1 MRSQPVSIPSFAK
14 VNLHLQVVGKRG
26 DGYHELRT
34 VFQTVDLADELI
46 LELGGAS
53 DGPGVRLRVDGAD
66 LSAGPDNLVHR
77 AATRFLA
84 RWAPGTGVALTLRK
98 RIPMGAG
105 LGGGSSNAA
114 AVLRALQRALGEPA
128 PAGELWLLA
137 RELGADVPYF
147 LLGGTALGVGRGDE
161 VLPLPDLPERELWL
175 VLPPIHVSTAKLF
188 ADLGEL
194 TARPFDPRIML
205 PVQRGELG
213 WEAFAHAAND
223 LEAAVFRRWPELA
236 ALHADLRAAGAV
248 ARLSGS
254 GAAFW
259 LTDVRESGSARP
271 LGERLT
277 GLRLPEGTRIE
288 RCRTVARASL
298 FQSECR

>member
-1 MRSQPVSIPSFAK
+1 MSSLPVSVTSYAK

-34 VFQTVDLADELI
+34 VFQTVDLADELTV
-46 LELGGAS
+46 ELDAGAA
-53 DGPGVRLRVDGAD
+53 GAGVRLRVEGAD
-66 LSAGPDNLVHR
+66 LSAGPDNLAHR
-77 AATRFLA
+77 AAARFLA
-84 RWAPGTGVALTLRK
+84 RWAPGHGVALTLRK

-114 AVLRALQRALGEPA
+114 AVLRGLQRALGEPA
-128 PAGELWLLA
+128 RGDELWLLA

-147 LLGGTALGVGRGDE
+147 LLGGTALGMGRGDE
-161 VLPLPDLPERELWL
+161 VLPLPDLPPRRLWL
-175 VLPPIHVSTAKLF
+175 VLPPIHVATAALF
-188 ADLGEL
+188 GDLAEL
-194 TARPFDPRIML
+194 TPRPFDPRIML

-213 WEAFAHAAND
+213 WETFAYAAND

-236 ALHADLRAAGAV
+236 ALHAALVTAGLV

-259 LTDVRESGSARP
+259 AMEAGESTGGAEGT
-271 LGERLT
+271 GERLRS
-277 GLRLPEGTRIE
+277 LRLPQGTRIE
-288 RCRTVARASL
+288 RVRTVSRAMP
-298 FQSECR
+298 

>member
-1 MRSQPVSIPSFAK
+1 MSPRPLSVPSYAK

-34 VFQTVDLADELI
+34 VFQTVDLADELTV
-46 LELGGAS
+46 ELGTAS
-53 DGPGVRLRVDGAD
+53 DGPGVRLTVEGAD
-66 LSAGPDNLVHR
+66 LSAGPDNLAHR
-77 AATRFLA
+77 AAARFLE
-84 RWAPGTGVALTLRK
+84 RWAPDQGVTLTLRK

-128 PAGELWLLA
+128 PPAELWLLA

-147 LLGGTALGVGRGDE
+147 LVGGTALGIGRGDE
-161 VLPLPDLPERELWL
+161 ILPLPDLPERELWL
-175 VLPPIHVSTAKLF
+175 VLPPIHVSTAELF
-188 ADLGEL
+188 GDLGQL
-194 TARPFDPRIML
+194 TARSFDPRIML
-205 PVQRGELG
+205 PVQRSELG
-213 WEAFAHAAND
+213 WKAFAHAVND

-236 ALHADLRAAGAV
+236 ALHADLVSAGLV

-259 LTDVRESGSARP
+259 AMEAGERSGGAEGT
-271 LGERLT
+271 GERLR

-288 RCRTVARASL
+288 RVRTVSRAAS
-298 FQSECR
+298 SR

>member
-1 MRSQPVSIPSFAK
+1 MSPHLLSVPSYAK
-14 VNLHLQVVGKRG
+14 VNLHLQVVGTRG

-34 VFQTVDLADELI
+34 VFQTVDLADELTV
-46 LELGGAS
+46 ELGGTSERA
-53 DGPGVRLRVDGAD
+53 GVRLTVEGAD
-66 LSAGPDNLVHR
+66 LSAGPDNLAHR
-77 AATRFLA
+77 AAARFLE
-84 RWAPGTGVALTLRK
+84 RWAPDRGVALTLRK

-128 PAGELWLLA
+128 PAAELWLLA

-147 LLGGTALGVGRGDE
+147 LVGGTALGMGRGDE
-161 VLPLPDLPERELWL
+161 ILPLPDLPERQLWL
-175 VLPPIHVSTAKLF
+175 VLPPIHVSTAGLF

-205 PVQRGELG
+205 PVQRSELG
-213 WEAFAHAAND
+213 WKAFAHAAND

-236 ALHADLRAAGAV
+236 ALHADLVSAGLV

-259 LTDVRESGSARP
+259 AMEAGESSGGAEGT
-271 LGERLT
+271 GERLR

-288 RCRTVARASL
+288 RVRTVSRAAS
-298 FQSECR
+298 SR